1 MRFTNKK
8 VYSALMAVAFFVT
21 GTALLGAASLS
32 QGVVITNTK
41 NLTIGSSGTDVVNLQ
56 KVLEK
61 EGYLALPVGVQKGYF
76 GNATK
81 EALRKFQKAKGI
93 TSTGIF
99 GPRTRYFYNAQVS
112 APVDAQIKAQ
122 TLIVSPI
129 IESSQN
135 NQSNSQSIKS
145 SSTMTGNKMPPLEGN
160 SSSPIPRSKEVV
172 KSEISIGISDVPSPL
187 AVAACDPL
195 DEGGV
200 CTFTSDTIMVTGT
213 CKEVK
218 ETLACIPAPVSAPLP
233 VNSAGNAC
241 AGKVKG
247 NSCVFGSAG
256 NGVCENALNGHL
268 LFCIPKYPQ

>member
-21 GTALLGAASLS
+21 GTALLGAVSLS

-61 EGYLALPVGVQKGYF
+61 EGYLALPAGVQKGYF
-76 GNATK
+76 GNVTK
-81 EALRKFQKAKGI
+81 EALRKFQKANNI

-99 GPRTRYFYNAQVS
+99 GPRTRSFYNSQVNAQVKS
-112 APVDAQIKAQ
+112 EMNTQA
-122 TLIVSPI
+122 LIVSPT
-129 IESSQN
+129 IESSQSSQSN
-135 NQSNSQSIKS
+135 NQNIKS
-145 SSTMTGNKMPPLEGN
+145 SSTITANQVPSLEDN
-160 SSSPIPRSKEVV
+160 SSSPLPRGKEVV
-172 KSEISIGISDVPSPL
+172 TGGASIDTAKAPSPH

-200 CTFTSDTIMVTGT
+200 CTFTSDIIMVTGT

-218 ETLACIPAPVSAPLP
+218 ETLVCIQTPMTTP
-233 VNSAGNAC
+233 NSAGNAC
-241 AGKVKG
+241 SGKVKG
-247 NSCVFGSAG
+247 SSCILGSAESG
-256 NGVCENALNGHL
+256 ICDSALNGHL
-268 LFCIPKYPQ
+268 LFCISKYPQ